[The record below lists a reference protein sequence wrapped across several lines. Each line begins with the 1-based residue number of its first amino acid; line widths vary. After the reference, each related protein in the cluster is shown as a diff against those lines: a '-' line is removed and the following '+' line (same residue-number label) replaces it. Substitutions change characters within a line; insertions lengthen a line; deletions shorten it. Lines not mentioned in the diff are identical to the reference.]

1 MLLNRL
7 QLALDDIDL
16 AAGCRLCIFGNPLGG
31 ARRGARHLM
40 REAIACHQS
49 LSLRCGAVEQASQ
62 QASMQVL
69 TTAPWSKPPNKAA
82 CQPAKKPVCYSA
94 GQSTNQSLNLPAS

>member
-1 MLLNRL
+1 MLLDRL
-7 QLALDDIDL
+7 QLALDAIDL
-16 AAGCRLCIFGNPLGG
+16 AAGCGLCIFGNPLGG
-31 ARRGARHLM
+31 ARRGARHLMREAIACHQMM

-82 CQPAKKPVCYSA
+82 C
-94 GQSTNQSLNLPAS
+94 